1 MTLRQASICREVNA
15 ICEDQSVEPFDDT
28 DIWPRVTGPR
38 RSDPPI
44 WQSVHGAYHAL
55 TRRLQDVTR
64 EHGFEASEA
73 LVLVCLL
80 RDPGCPPAV
89 VRSRLGFHRSTLSS
103 LLGRLEKDGLIR
115 RSPVGFDGR
124 RLQVDLT
131 PAGTTAARIAA
142 SVVGDAEAELH
153 DFTSAADRRGAEA
166 VFAACMAI
174 TRPDGEL
181 DI

>member
-1 MTLRQASICREVNA
+1 MSGFCDDPSMEA
-15 ICEDQSVEPFDDT
+15 FDD
-28 DIWPRVTGPR
+28 DDVWPTVRGSR

-64 EHGFEASEA
+64 EHGLEASEA
-73 LVLVCLL
+73 LVLICLL
-80 RDPGCPPAV
+80 RDPGCAPAV

-131 PAGTTAARIAA
+131 PAGMIAAGIAA

-153 DFTSAADRRGAEA
+153 DFTSVADRRGAEA